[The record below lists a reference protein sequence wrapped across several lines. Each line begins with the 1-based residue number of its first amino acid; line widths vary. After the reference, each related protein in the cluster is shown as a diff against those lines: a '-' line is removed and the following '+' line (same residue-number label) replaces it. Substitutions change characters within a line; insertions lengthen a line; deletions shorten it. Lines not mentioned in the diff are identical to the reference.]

1 MARTQIKLDTK
12 FGDTLYGYAWTIE
25 KPKANLVIVTG
36 MEEYAL
42 RYDEFASFLNEHG
55 YDVFCVDHY
64 GQGLNAKTKEEQ
76 GVVPPS
82 FFSKSVKNID
92 QIVVS
97 CRESLLPTT
106 ILAHSMGSFMLQDYI
121 QRFTSHINKIVIV
134 GSNGPNAKMTYKFGK
149 AIARL
154 TLTKKNRNKKH
165 FFMDKM
171 IFGLYGKHFK
181 GEGPASWLSLSKDNV
196 EKYKKDEQCGYVS
209 THGFYYEFMKG
220 CNRLYQKK
228 YLSKIRKDM
237 NILIVSGDDDPVG
250 AYGKGPL
257 KLFKLYKKLGI
268 ENVELKLYENLRHEL
283 LNEENRKEAYE
294 DILAFLDKEV
304 PSAELSFNNKK

>member
-1 MARTQIKLDTK
+1 MRTEIKLDTK

-25 KPKANLVIVTG
+25 LPKGNVIIVTG

-42 RYDEFASFLNEHG
+42 RYDDFATFLNKNG

-64 GQGLNAKTKEEQ
+64 GQGLNAKTPEEQ
-76 GVVPPS
+76 GAVPKS

-92 QIVVS
+92 KIVTS

-121 QRFTSHINKIVIV
+121 QRFTQHINKIVLV
-134 GSNGPNAKMTYKFGK
+134 GSNGPNAKFTYKFGK
-149 AIARL
+149 AIAKL

-165 FFMDKM
+165 FIMDKL
-171 IFGLYGKHFK
+171 IFGLYAK
-181 GEGPASWLSLSKDNV
+181 GVKNSETKSDWLSLNKENV
-196 EKYKKDEQCGYVS
+196 AKYIDDKQCGYVS

-228 YLSKIRKDM
+228 FLKKIRKDM
-237 NILIVSGDDDPVG
+237 HIFIVSGTDDPVG
-250 AYGKGPL
+250 ANGKGPT
-257 KLFKLYKKLGI
+257 KLFQMYRKLGL
-268 ENVELKLYENLRHEL
+268 ENVELKLYDDLRHEV
-283 LNEENRKEAYE
+283 LNEDNKEEIYN
-294 DILAFLDKEV
+294 DILEYINRPIGRSEFIQK
-304 PSAELSFNNKK
+304 